1 MEHKGAYID
10 AGGWEPHGRSTL
22 DPPLQPI
29 DYIVK
34 ELDRM
39 AADVAALKNAIA
51 DVAVESEAAVA
62 LLEQQQRELTAKD
75 EKIASLEA
83 GGTTEDLPE
92 AEAAE
97 LTTSAGTSAANLK
110 AAVEGAPAAP
120 VS

>member
-1 MEHKGAYID
+1 MEHHSKHTPVGSEH
-10 AGGWEPHGRSTL
+10 WSRSTL

-39 AADVAALKNAIA
+39 AADIAALKNAIA

-62 LLEQQQRELTAKD
+62 MIEQQKT
-75 EKIASLEA
+75 KITELEA
-83 GGTTEDLPE
+83 GSTSEDLPE

-97 LTTSAGTSAANLK
+97 LTTSAATSAANLK
-110 AAVEGAPAAP
+110 AAAGGAPAAP